1 PREIQTGR
9 IGQTVPAF
17 NLPDLMQDD
26 KRWTDEQL
34 KGDVYLLN
42 VWGTW
47 CPTCLA
53 ELGYLTKLR
62 EQGVKIIGLYY
73 VQSYDADFDG
83 PFDM

>member
-1 PREIQTGR
+1 MNRKLIAIAPLLIFIFICVFLYQGLFANPREIQTGR

-47 CPTCLA
+47 CPTC
-53 ELGYLTKLR
+53 
-62 EQGVKIIGLYY
+62 
-73 VQSYDADFDG
+73 
-83 PFDM
+83 